1 MISYDRLQKV
11 QLNKMLLEIIL
22 RQSLMIMVTL
32 ILRWKDT
39 SHGWGWGVRIW
50 REFRREETESFMFI
64 KRVYILRLAMS

>member
-22 RQSLMIMVTL
+22 RQSLIIMVTL

-64 KRVYILRLAMS
+64 KRVYILRLDMS

>member
-11 QLNKMLLEIIL
+11 QLNKMLLVIIL
-22 RQSLMIMVTL
+22 RQSLIIMVTL